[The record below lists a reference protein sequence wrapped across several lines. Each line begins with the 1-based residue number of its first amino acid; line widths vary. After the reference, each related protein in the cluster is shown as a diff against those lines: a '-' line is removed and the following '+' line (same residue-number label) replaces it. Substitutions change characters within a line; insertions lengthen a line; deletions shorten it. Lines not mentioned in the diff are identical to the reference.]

1 MTGSRARRA
10 RRGAWRATRI
20 AALCPA
26 LSVLLAALV
35 MCLGPAAHG
44 TDGTADGSLPPVAS
58 VAAGSATPHH
68 MRSAQPHAV
77 ETVAHRGD
85 CPAGDRCCD
94 PASRGVRAVLSAP
107 AQPHPAVLPRMPAAA
122 MPDAPPP
129 GLSGLPPSCT
139 APDLHVLQIQRT

>member
-1 MTGSRARRA
+1 MTGSRTQRA
-10 RRGAWRATRI
+10 RRGAWWATRI

-44 TDGTADGSLPPVAS
+44 ADGMADGTLPTAS
-58 VAAGSATPHH
+58 SVTAGGAAHH
-68 MRSAQPHAV
+68 HAQSVYPHAV
-77 ETVAHRGD
+77 ETVARRGD

-107 AQPHPAVLPRMPAAA
+107 VQPHSAVLPRMPAAA
-122 MPDAPPP
+122 RPEIPPQGP
-129 GLSGLPPSCT
+129 SGVPPSGT